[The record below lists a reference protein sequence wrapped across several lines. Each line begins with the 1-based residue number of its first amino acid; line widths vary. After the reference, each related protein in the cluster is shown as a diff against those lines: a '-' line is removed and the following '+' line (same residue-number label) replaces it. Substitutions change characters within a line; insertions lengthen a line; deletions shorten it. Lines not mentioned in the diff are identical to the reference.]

1 MPQANFDRTET
12 ADFHPIWSGDFRL
25 PDVWW
30 GESGIDAD
38 IWSDPIPYVESLAN
52 ASAEAAAP
60 LLAGDPR

>member
-1 MPQANFDRTET
+1 VSCSRSNPLPVFNGVPE
-12 ADFHPIWSGDFRL
+12 

-38 IWSDPIPYVESLAN
+38 IWSDPIPYATPFVN
-52 ASAEAAAP
+52 ASAEAAVP